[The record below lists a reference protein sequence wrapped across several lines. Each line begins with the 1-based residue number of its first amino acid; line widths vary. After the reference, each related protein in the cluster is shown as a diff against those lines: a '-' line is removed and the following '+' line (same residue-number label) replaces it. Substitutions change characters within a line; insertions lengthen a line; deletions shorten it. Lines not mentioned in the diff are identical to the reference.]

1 MFEKTRIFK
10 HNKYVCHCLRKQ
22 RLPNTTSLYHC
33 LRKQRSSH
41 LSGRPGWQEWW
52 LSAIFDTSLFEKT
65 KHYKPMSLFEK
76 NKDHRIWVE
85 GRDGK
90 SDAFPLL
97 SIPLRLR
104 GLHTKDLRCSA
115 ITAGCGCLAIIRE
128 SAACVGLP
136 SNLLLLLL
144 SKVGVVSIADVVIGV
159 NNLEYRAFL
168 WFLTISWWSL
178 LPLVNWEEEVV
189 SGLSVARE
197 TRLLGWRGCACE
209 GAAGGLAAMDTL
221 LLVIKFVLTLF
232 SFPCNE
238 ELHEE
243 GLLSGGGGKELLIL
257 LSGGL
262 SKGISDVLFIVFSAT
277 SDRLS
282 CFNLV
287 FLSSAIWFSRSR
299 TFKNS
304 TTYIRWVKRQ
314 VHTNMSLWTK
324 VVLYLVLKIS
334 AHEFSCG

>member
-1 MFEKTRIFK
+1 
-10 HNKYVCHCLRKQ
+10 
-22 RLPNTTSLYHC
+22 
-33 LRKQRSSH
+33 
-41 LSGRPGWQEWW
+41 
-52 LSAIFDTSLFEKT
+52 
-65 KHYKPMSLFEK
+65 MSLFEK

-85 GRDGK
+85 RRDGK
-90 SDAFPLL
+90 TDDFLLL

-115 ITAGCGCLAIIRE
+115 ITAGCLAIIRE

-144 SKVGVVSIADVVIGV
+144 SKVGVVSIADVVIGS

-168 WFLTISWWSL
+168 WFLTIGWWSL
-178 LPLVNWEEEVV
+178 LPLVNWEAEVV

-197 TRLLGWRGCACE
+197 TRLLGWRGCACD

-221 LLVIKFVLTLF
+221 LLVAIKFVLTVF

-262 SKGISDVLFIVFSAT
+262 SKGISDILFIVFSAT

-304 TTYIRWVKRQ
+304 TTYFRRVKRQ
-314 VHTNMSLWTK
+314 VHTNVIMNKGCVIPCLEDFGTWILLWLVSFVRTAS
-324 VVLYLVLKIS
+324 YLVIS
-334 AHEFSCG
+334 